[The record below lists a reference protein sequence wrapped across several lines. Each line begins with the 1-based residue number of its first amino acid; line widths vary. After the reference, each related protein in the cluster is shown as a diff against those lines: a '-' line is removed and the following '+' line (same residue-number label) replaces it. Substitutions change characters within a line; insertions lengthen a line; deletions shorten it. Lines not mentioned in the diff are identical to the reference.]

1 MGNQLIRPS
10 GVRNLW
16 EDTNI
21 QKWVSTSNLKGEVD
35 VESYGMTAT
44 AGYNKPNVCVFHDSY
59 GGSAPRFGGGRSG
72 PPPSGKFGNP
82 GDRLRKR
89 HWNLDELPKF
99 EKNFYKEHP
108 EVTRRSMV
116 SQLLNC

>member
-1 MGNQLIRPS
+1 MCFKGYFEEIS
-10 GVRNLW
+10 SEASVR
-16 EDTNI
+16 
-21 QKWVSTSNLKGEVD
+21 
-35 VESYGMTAT
+35 SYTVT
-44 AGYNKPNVCVFHDSY
+44 VTLERYIHNFCVFCDSY
-59 GGSAPRFGGGRSG
+59 GSGAPRFGGGRSG
-72 PPPSGKFGNP
+72 PPLSGKFGNP

-116 SQLLNC
+116 SQSSRC